1 MAVAARKPMSNRR
14 FHGRHGGCHT
24 GGVREGHAAIT
35 GGNVM
40 IEQVGK
46 TAVSGW
52 RPWAAIGAA
61 LSMAG
66 AALLLFRWQRN
77 ALDTYEAWWEH
88 RDHVRANGH
97 QSPGERGDRSGSSQ
111 LFV

>member
-1 MAVAARKPMSNRR
+1 MGGRVMVTRR
-14 FHGRHGGCHT
+14 SRGENIMGERVIKAT
-24 GGVREGHAAIT
+24 
-35 GGNVM
+35 
-40 IEQVGK
+40 
-46 TAVSGW
+46 VSGW
-52 RPWAAIGAA
+52 RPWAIGAAA

-77 ALDTYEAWWEH
+77 ALDTYEEWWRH

-97 QSPGERGDRSGSSQ
+97 RPPARERSLSGHPD